1 MRRRTK
7 YKEDYMQY
15 IEVSYF
21 DKLPGNLNESLFVS
35 LSVYLVLEQEKIFQL
50 QLGRLTLIK
59 NIYYWH
65 WCFSQV
71 MSNLYIHFIVS
82 FPRWSTRILFRM
94 KSGQKPPS
102 IFPYVKNAIT
112 WIAYCITKPS
122 IFFWFVWLFC
132 NEI

>member
-1 MRRRTK
+1 MYKLYKQLVVIIVCSQILKKRKALEYRMRRRTK

-59 NIYYWH
+59 NIYY
-65 WCFSQV
+65 
-71 MSNLYIHFIVS
+71 
-82 FPRWSTRILFRM
+82 
-94 KSGQKPPS
+94 
-102 IFPYVKNAIT
+102 
-112 WIAYCITKPS
+112 
-122 IFFWFVWLFC
+122 
-132 NEI
+132 

>member
-21 DKLPGNLNESLFVS
+21 DKLPGNLNGSLFVS

-59 NIYYWH
+59 NIYY
-65 WCFSQV
+65 
-71 MSNLYIHFIVS
+71 
-82 FPRWSTRILFRM
+82 
-94 KSGQKPPS
+94 
-102 IFPYVKNAIT
+102 
-112 WIAYCITKPS
+112 
-122 IFFWFVWLFC
+122 
-132 NEI
+132 

>member
-50 QLGRLTLIK
+50 QFGRLTLIK
-59 NIYYWH
+59 NIYY
-65 WCFSQV
+65 
-71 MSNLYIHFIVS
+71 
-82 FPRWSTRILFRM
+82 
-94 KSGQKPPS
+94 
-102 IFPYVKNAIT
+102 
-112 WIAYCITKPS
+112 
-122 IFFWFVWLFC
+122 
-132 NEI
+132 

>member
-59 NIYYWH
+59 NIYY
-65 WCFSQV
+65 
-71 MSNLYIHFIVS
+71 
-82 FPRWSTRILFRM
+82 
-94 KSGQKPPS
+94 
-102 IFPYVKNAIT
+102 
-112 WIAYCITKPS
+112 
-122 IFFWFVWLFC
+122 
-132 NEI
+132 

>member
-21 DKLPGNLNESLFVS
+21 DKLPGNLNKSLFVS

-59 NIYYWH
+59 NIYY
-65 WCFSQV
+65 
-71 MSNLYIHFIVS
+71 
-82 FPRWSTRILFRM
+82 
-94 KSGQKPPS
+94 
-102 IFPYVKNAIT
+102 
-112 WIAYCITKPS
+112 
-122 IFFWFVWLFC
+122 
-132 NEI
+132 

>member
-50 QLGRLTLIK
+50 QLGRLTLNK
-59 NIYYWH
+59 NIYYRH
-65 WCFSQV
+65 
-71 MSNLYIHFIVS
+71 
-82 FPRWSTRILFRM
+82 
-94 KSGQKPPS
+94 
-102 IFPYVKNAIT
+102 
-112 WIAYCITKPS
+112 
-122 IFFWFVWLFC
+122 
-132 NEI
+132 

>member
-15 IEVSYF
+15 IEVSPYF

-59 NIYYWH
+59 NIYY
-65 WCFSQV
+65 
-71 MSNLYIHFIVS
+71 
-82 FPRWSTRILFRM
+82 
-94 KSGQKPPS
+94 
-102 IFPYVKNAIT
+102 
-112 WIAYCITKPS
+112 
-122 IFFWFVWLFC
+122 
-132 NEI
+132 

>member
-50 QLGRLTLIK
+50 QLSRLTLIK
-59 NIYYWH
+59 NIYY
-65 WCFSQV
+65 
-71 MSNLYIHFIVS
+71 
-82 FPRWSTRILFRM
+82 
-94 KSGQKPPS
+94 
-102 IFPYVKNAIT
+102 
-112 WIAYCITKPS
+112 
-122 IFFWFVWLFC
+122 
-132 NEI
+132 